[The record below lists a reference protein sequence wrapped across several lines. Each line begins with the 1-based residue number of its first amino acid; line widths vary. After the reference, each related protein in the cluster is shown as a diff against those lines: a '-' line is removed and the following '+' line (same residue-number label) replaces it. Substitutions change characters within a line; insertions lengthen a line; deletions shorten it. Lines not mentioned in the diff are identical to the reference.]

1 MPVTRSGTLYAMA
14 TNQNPNNP
22 NPPNQNPNNSNPT
35 SQHPNNT
42 NNPNSSHQNLNT
54 QDTDQPQLQYQVDQI
69 ATVMEQL
76 IHQLD
81 VMEERCAR
89 EEYGPFNR
97 RGRRAVHRERLGNS
111 DVDAYKEEEGNKEF
125 EDHEPRV
132 RCHRRNMH
140 RGHADHGT
148 GYQPLDELTK
158 RMKVDVPDFFGKLE
172 PNAFEDWST
181 AIEDYFDWFAVSEDR
196 KVRYVRMKLKGH
208 ARAWWGSVEEQLH
221 RTRRPAIYNWEEMKD
236 KLKEKYLPIDY
247 EQMMFEEMLQLRQ
260 GSLSVDQFTDRFHEL
275 TVRSKVVET
284 KQQTLARYRTGLRN
298 DLRKEMW
305 NAHLIKVEEAYQLA
319 LRIEKQLGLS
329 VGRKVTSWDSKSEPV
344 PLSST
349 QRLPSLRVQTR
360 SGVSGDYKGKA
371 KASNEGPQCYK
382 CKGFGHYVVVCPTR
396 DKKLAFICEKELLV
410 EGTVEDTKEEEI
422 DGSRHSD
429 EEHLSASELPSC
441 VIHRILTGT
450 RKELQANPEWLRT
463 NIFHT
468 RMKHNGRALNVIIDN
483 GSGMNVICE
492 AAIECLGLKTEKH
505 PTSYRIS
512 WVSEA
517 NSVLVKQRCLV
528 KFSLGKKY
536 VDEAWCDVIPMTVCH
551 MLLGRPWLYDRRV
564 LYDGYAN
571 TCSFNF

>member
-1 MPVTRSGTLYAMA
+1 MPVTRSGTLYAME

-111 DVDAYKEEEGNKEF
+111 DVDVYKEEEGNKEF
-125 EDHEPRV
+125 EDHESRV

-196 KVRYVRMKLKGH
+196 KVRYVQMKLKGH
-208 ARAWWGSVEEQLH
+208 ARAWWGSVEEQLR

-236 KLKEKYLPIDY
+236 KLKEKYLPIVY

-344 PLSST
+344 PSSST

-483 GSGMNVICE
+483 DSGMNVICE
-492 AAIECLGLKTEKH
+492 ATIECLGLKTEKH